1 MPKKLTSCTYAVL
14 AERKSAHAVI
24 ARRTQPARTLI
35 ALNDGRI
42 LSMVATVHHFLKP
55 ISPTVCSG
63 HRHPASCLTAPAIDP
78 LRSFVS
84 FVPAVVEVAPEAASH
99 HY

>member
-1 MPKKLTSCTYAVL
+1 MPQKFNSCDYAVL
-14 AERKSAHAVI
+14 AERKPAHTVI

-55 ISPTVCSG
+55 TSPTVCSG
-63 HRHPASCLTAPAIDP
+63 HRHPVSCLTAPAIDP

-84 FVPAVVEVAPEAASH
+84 FVPGVVEVAPEASRR
-99 HY
+99 Y